1 MDHELSSPAISTPDK
16 RREVE
21 VPLRT
26 FHPFTQ
32 DQVQRLLSDPQLPQ
46 DRRTLYAIQLL
57 TGARFNEAV
66 ALRWGDCDFASS
78 PLGALQIAPP
88 IKGRAYKHQHPR
100 RVPIHPALHQI
111 LADWHSQGWGAVYG
125 RVPTGEDLIIP
136 RPGRPTLVRAAYT
149 ERECWYRALRALG
162 LERRPMHQQRHTFV
176 HLSESAG
183 VPATMLEWLVG
194 RVLANKAV
202 DLQGG
207 YSWRSLCDAILLLQW
222 TITGPSEGNDA

>member
-1 MDHELSSPAISTPDK
+1 MSSRSLHREAPVLKETTTMDHELSSPAISTPDK

-125 RVPTGEDLIIP
+125 RV
-136 RPGRPTLVRAAYT
+136 R
-149 ERECWYRALRALG
+149 CLRACTA
-162 LERRPMHQQRHTFV
+162 RRSCVQ
-176 HLSESAG
+176 
-183 VPATMLEWLVG
+183 
-194 RVLANKAV
+194 
-202 DLQGG
+202 
-207 YSWRSLCDAILLLQW
+207 
-222 TITGPSEGNDA
+222 